1 MLEVLETITK
11 IVEAYN
17 SGQYNTPESLRKMQR
32 KLTSNIYFLTTHQVE
47 YRGKWLE
54 EYHKHS
60 GTNAAAERQA
70 DRKFPELYLCRKIIE
85 SAKGVSISMGYELG
99 IMKNE

>member
-1 MLEVLETITK
+1 MIEVLETITK
-11 IVEAYN
+11 VVDAYN
-17 SGQYNTPESLRKMQR
+17 SGQFNTTEQLRKMQR
-32 KLTSNIYFLTTHQVE
+32 VLTSNIYYLTKHQIE
-47 YRGKWLE
+47 FREKWLE
-54 EYHKHS
+54 EYHTHK

-99 IMKNE
+99 IMKND